1 MKAARDTNDN
11 DDPGKYIENIYRNSA
26 YPDEM
31 HLLITQAA
39 AVVAGKCFRVKF
51 TALQRA
57 FSPCVTIKMV
67 KQRVL
72 STLAQSFT

>member
-1 MKAARDTNDN
+1 MVVKILENTLT
-11 DDPGKYIENIYRNSA
+11 NIYSNSA
-26 YPDEM
+26 YMDEM
-31 HLLITQAA
+31 HLLIMQTAA

-57 FSPCVTIKMV
+57 FSHCITIKMV

-72 STLAQSFT
+72 STLARSFT